1 MTEDRER
8 LLTLTKARGDVEA
21 ERKCLRCGVHFLS
34 TGFGERICGHCKR
47 SATWRSSLP
56 AGSGPV
62 RRRASGVGPQ
72 GH

>member
-1 MTEDRER
+1 MTEDEKAP
-8 LLTLTKARGDVEA
+8 LALTKARGDVEA
-21 ERKCLRCGVHFLS
+21 ERKCLRCGARFLS

-62 RRRASGVGPQ
+62 RRRFSGVGP
-72 GH
+72 